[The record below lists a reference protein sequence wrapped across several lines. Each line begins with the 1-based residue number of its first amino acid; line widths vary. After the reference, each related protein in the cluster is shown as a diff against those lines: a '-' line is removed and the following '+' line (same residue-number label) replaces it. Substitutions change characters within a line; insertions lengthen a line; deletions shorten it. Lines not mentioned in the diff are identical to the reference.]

1 MDFEK
6 EKQTDLM
13 PQAEL
18 VRDSDNKGKREKQET
33 FLRVRGLT
41 YGSELGAGHGTWSE
55 RPTFC
60 S

>member
-18 VRDSDNKGKREKQET
+18 VRDSDNKGKRGKKARNISACQ
-33 FLRVRGLT
+33 
-41 YGSELGAGHGTWSE
+41 GSNVWK
-55 RPTFC
+55 
-60 S
+60 